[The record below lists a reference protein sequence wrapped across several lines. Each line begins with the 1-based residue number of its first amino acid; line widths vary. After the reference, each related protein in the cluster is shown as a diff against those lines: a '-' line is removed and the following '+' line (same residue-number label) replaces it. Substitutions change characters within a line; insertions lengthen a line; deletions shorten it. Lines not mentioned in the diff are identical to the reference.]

1 MILTITIS
9 VICSLVIIIF
19 ERGLN
24 QNRQDM
30 LRNLDHLDDLEY
42 IAKIEDRLKAIEDS
56 MPLNNF
62 NTEVLEQINKLQ
74 GTISDIKIA
83 VDISTRTTM
92 NVSSSINNLST
103 FADTTRGMVDENTR
117 RLNEIQKP

>member
-30 LRNLDHLDDLEY
+30 LRGLDDLDDLEY

-74 GTISDIKIA
+74 GTISDIKVA

>member
-30 LRNLDHLDDLEY
+30 LRGLDHLDDLEY

-74 GTISDIKIA
+74 GTISDIKVA
-83 VDISTRTTM
+83 VDVSTRTTM